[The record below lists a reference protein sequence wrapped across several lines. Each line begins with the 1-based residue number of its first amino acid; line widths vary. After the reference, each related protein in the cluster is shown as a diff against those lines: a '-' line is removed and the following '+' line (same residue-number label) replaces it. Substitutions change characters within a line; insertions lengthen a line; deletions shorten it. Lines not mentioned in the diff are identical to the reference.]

1 MDDGQLLKRVK
12 ELHDGMSKKKTFEAS
27 VTDLTLLV
35 ETQLPNASRD
45 LQLAL
50 YEAVVRCTT
59 LLKTRYGANT
69 IGALPMA
76 CSRLNVFHAF

>member
-1 MDDGQLLKRVK
+1 MEDAQLVRRVK
-12 ELHDGMSKKKTFEAS
+12 ELHTGMGKKASFESSA
-27 VTDLTLLV
+27 TELTLLV
-35 ETQLPNASRD
+35 ETKMPKASKD

-69 IGALPMA
+69 VGAFPY
-76 CSRLNVFHAF
+76 SKGQ